1 MERTRTDDLDMTQA
15 IPHQRELETALEAV
29 RLATQLCKAVQGG
42 IAASSTLVK
51 EDRSPVTVADFGSQA
66 LICDALHR
74 AFPDDPIMAE
84 EDAASL
90 ASPANAAIL
99 GAVTAQVQR
108 LRPEASSSDIR
119 LWIDRGRTRVFCDRF
134 WTLDPIDGTKGF
146 LRGEQYAISLALI
159 IDGEVELV
167 VLGCPNLEPPVG
179 VQVPVHAPSAQESGA
194 IFYAVRGHGA
204 WSVPVSAADSA
215 APARLH
221 VSAIRDSSRA
231 RFVESVESGHS
242 SHSDA
247 ARVADRLAMT
257 RPPLRMDSQAKY
269 ATVGRGDAELY
280 LRLPTRAD
288 YREKI
293 WDHAGGLLIVTEAG
307 GKVTDIS
314 GKPLD
319 FRHGPELTENRGVVA
334 SNGLLHAELVA
345 ALAALKI
352 A

>member
-1 MERTRTDDLDMTQA
+1 M
-15 IPHQRELETALEAV
+15 
-29 RLATQLCKAVQGG
+29 
-42 IAASSTLVK
+42 VK

-66 LICDALHR
+66 LICAALHR

-99 GAVTAQVQR
+99 SAVTAQVQR
-108 LRPEASSSDIR
+108 LRPDADSGEIR
-119 LWIDRGRTRVFCDRF
+119 GWIDRGRTRVFCDRF

-146 LRGEQYAISLALI
+146 LRREQYAISLALI
-159 IDGEVELV
+159 LDGEVELV
-167 VLGCPNLEPPVG
+167 VLGCPNLEPPVP
-179 VQVPVHAPSAQESGA
+179 VPVYLQASTPQESGA

-204 WSVPVSAADSA
+204 WSVPVSATDSMV
-215 APARLH
+215 PARLH
-221 VSAIRDSSRA
+221 VSAITDSSRA

-247 ARVADRLAMT
+247 ARVAERLRMT
-257 RPPLRMDSQAKY
+257 RPLLRMDSQAKY

-280 LRLPTRAD
+280 LRLPTRPD

-307 GKVTDIS
+307 GRVTDIS

-319 FRHGPELTENRGVVA
+319 FRHGPELTENRGVIA
-334 SNGLLHAELVA
+334 SNGLLHEEL
-345 ALAALKI
+345 LASLADLKI